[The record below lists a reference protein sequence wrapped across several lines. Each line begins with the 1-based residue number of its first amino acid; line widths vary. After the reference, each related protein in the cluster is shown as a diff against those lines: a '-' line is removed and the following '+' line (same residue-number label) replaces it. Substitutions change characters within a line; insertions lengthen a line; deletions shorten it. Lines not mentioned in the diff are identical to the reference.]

1 MCHLFRRFDVLTCCW
16 QSLQVK
22 HVIGN
27 KQSSGGGG
35 FAVHL
40 LDGHIGTK
48 FMAVMTLV
56 VKEGGNDGIA
66 PTPRRYSAT
75 KGECFCCFILSPTAV
90 FPIESTKYRVFIK
103 A

>member
-1 MCHLFRRFDVLTCCW
+1 MPAYVLPCAICFDG

-75 KGECFCCFILSPTAV
+75 KGECSCFFILSPTAV
-90 FPIESTKYRVFIK
+90 FPLKVPIQIQGIY
-103 A
+103 